1 MTSGRRVSLVLG
13 SGGAR
18 GYAHIGAVQVLRERG
33 YEIVAVA
40 GSSMGALV
48 GGIFAAGKL
57 DEFAEWALGLSRRD
71 VMQMVDV
78 RLTGP
83 GVMRAERVLQRVREL
98 VGDQRIEDLPL
109 PFTAVATDLLA
120 RREVWLQNGPLDI
133 AIRASIAMPG
143 LFTPVMLNGRLL
155 ADGGMMAPV
164 PVAPTASVP
173 TDLTVA
179 ISLGG
184 EREGAAQSV
193 VRESADPGPLDHWV
207 ARFREGAAQAFGAL
221 AGDEAAAPTA
231 AEPADVPAP
240 EADPM
245 ELPSGVT
252 RFDVINYS
260 LETMQEVVNRYRLA
274 GFPPDVLITIP
285 KDACATLDFH
295 RAASM
300 VEFGR
305 ERATQALDELEAAGP
320 ASLRR

>member
-18 GYAHIGAVQVLRERG
+18 GYAHIGAIQVLRERG

-57 DEFAEWALGLSRRD
+57 DEFSQWALGLSRRD
-71 VMQMVDV
+71 VAKMVDV

-83 GVMRAERVLQRVREL
+83 GVMRAERVLQTVREL

-184 EREGAAQSV
+184 EREGAGQSV
-193 VRESADPGPLDHWV
+193 VRESADPGPLDDWV
-207 ARFREGAAQAFGAL
+207 ARFREGAAQAFGAIIG
-221 AGDEAAAPTA
+221 ADPAAPPG
-231 AEPADVPAP
+231 AESADPPAP
-240 EADPM
+240 ETDPM
-245 ELPSGVT
+245 ELPSGIT
-252 RFDVINYS
+252 RSEVLNYS
-260 LETMQEVVNRYRLA
+260 LEAMQEVVNRYRLA
-274 GFPPDVLITIP
+274 GFPPDVLITVP

-295 RAASM
+295 RAAPT
-300 VEFGR
+300 VELGR
-305 ERATQALDELEAAGP
+305 ELAIQALNDHEAA
-320 ASLRR
+320 